1 MFAWIKPHLTL
12 LALGA
17 LTGGTAYAANTIFS
31 DDIVDGQVKT
41 ADLAGG
47 TVTVAKL
54 ADASVT
60 GAKVKDATLSGPDVL
75 DNSLKGADID
85 ESTLSGV
92 GGGGAPEAWHNVAA
106 GSSSSNRCDDPSAT
120 AVFCVVRM

>member
-1 MFAWIKPHLTL
+1 MFAWIKPHLTYANVMVTL

-92 GGGGAPEAWHNVAA
+92 GGGGCTRYSV
-106 GSSSSNRCDDPSAT
+106 PSG
-120 AVFCVVRM
+120 VRTNILTV